1 MLLAVRTVARSLLDR
16 LPYPSARVLAVV
28 GAATVATQ
36 AGIGVTG
43 SVVRVTD
50 SGLACPTW
58 PQCQPGAMAPQPHP
72 DYPMLNQWIEF
83 GNRLLTGIVVLVAV
97 AALITALR
105 IRRAHPERD
114 RPVRLAWVILGG
126 VAVQG
131 GIGALTVKADLV
143 WWMVATHFVASTIL
157 VWLAVLLAHAFNEG
171 DRPAR
176 SRLGERGRTL
186 LVTLGV
192 LIGAIV
198 VSGAVVTG
206 AGPHAGD
213 PDTERLD
220 VPLDVVTT
228 VHAAAV
234 AVFLLV
240 LVVLGLRFARGA
252 EARFTRRYALLCGV
266 VLAQGSLGVVQYRL
280 GVPDPLVSLHVL
292 GSFTVLIATA
302 ALWCAGRDRGR
313 APREVPEPGEEPGRA
328 DPVPR

>member
-1 MLLAVRTVARSLLDR
+1 MLLAVSTVARSLLDR
-16 LPYPSARVLAVV
+16 LPHPSARVLAVV

-58 PQCQPGAMAPQPHP
+58 PQCHTGAMTPRPHP

-83 GNRLLTGIVVLVAV
+83 GNRLLTVVVVLVAV

-105 IRRAHPERD
+105 IRRAHPGRD

-126 VAVQG
+126 VALQG
-131 GIGALTVKADLV
+131 GIGALTVQADLV
-143 WWMVATHFVASTIL
+143 WWMVATHFLASTIL

-171 DRPAR
+171 DRPGR
-176 SRLGERGRTL
+176 FHLGERGRAL
-186 LVTLGV
+186 LVALGV
-192 LIGAIV
+192 VIGAIV

-240 LVVLGLRFARGA
+240 LAALGLLVARGA
-252 EARFTRRYALLCGV
+252 PTRFTRRYALLCGV

-292 GSFTVLIATA
+292 GSFAVLITTAT
-302 ALWCAGRDRGR
+302 LWCAGRDRGP
-313 APREVPEPGEEPGRA
+313 APREVSGPAAVPGLADRA
-328 DPVPR
+328 R